1 MTTEAAGEFGH
12 CRKEEMSVTVHRGP
26 AVEAGQY
33 WEEVSVVASSSA
45 TVEVGHY
52 YRQEA
57 VMWLGREGGVGTS

>member
-1 MTTEAAGEFGH
+1 
-12 CRKEEMSVTVHRGP
+12 MSVTVHRGP

-57 VMWLGREGGVGTS
+57 VMWLGREGGVGTSL